1 MYKVFTDRINYAEL
15 EKEVLT
21 YWEEHS
27 IFEKSIEQR
36 KDSPIFSFYEGPPT
50 ANGRPGIHHL
60 MARSIKDLICRYKT
74 MRGYYVPRIA
84 GWDTHGLPVEIAVEK
99 TLGLTNKPMIEK
111 FGVDKFN
118 KECKDYVY
126 KTINQQDYGWNAF
139 TRRSGYWVDMQKAY
153 ITCTNEYIESLWWS
167 LKEFF
172 DKGLI
177 YKGYKV
183 IPQSPTIE
191 TPLSS
196 HELSQA
202 YKKVRDPNC
211 YIKVNIENSPK
222 ESLLGASIIVWTTT
236 PWTLFA
242 NVALAVSESIM
253 YSLVHNVRK
262 DGTEERVVLASNRLS
277 ILDGT
282 YEVLE
287 EFSGSEL
294 IGTAYEQ
301 IFSDV
306 QFDRSEFPNALTV
319 FRAGFV
325 TDSDGS
331 GIVHIAPAFGQDDF
345 ELGKAN
351 GLPFPQPVLPNGHF
365 SNEIK
370 EFAGRAVKTFTY
382 ASHTEE
388 GADKDIII
396 ALKKA
401 GKIYKSSMDYEHDY
415 PHCWRTGNPVIYYA
429 RESWFIK
436 TPDYRDKMVELN
448 KEITWQPP
456 EIGSGRFGNWI
467 ADAKEWSLSR
477 DRYWGTPLPLWVS
490 EDGSDVFAVG
500 SIEMLKQGIYVKEN
514 GEEVPVSLSGVE
526 IDLHRPFVDHVIFKK
541 DGKTYKRVHEVID
554 VWYDSGAMPFASLHY
569 PFENKDLFEKTFP
582 GDFIAE
588 GIDQTRGWFYTLHN
602 ISTALFGKPAYK
614 SVIVNELILDKH
626 GVKMSKKLGNV
637 LDPFELME
645 LYGADAIRWYFMVN
659 NPPWMSTK
667 FNVEEIQNTVLAD
680 FFRSLTN
687 IYQFYAQYANIDGV
701 DGNETYIP
709 IEDRLEIDRWILSK
723 TNTVVRNYLDFMDKY
738 ELTKA
743 TRMVQSFVIDDV
755 SNWYVRRNRRR
766 FWKGITDSEK
776 IAAYQT
782 LNEVLHCVLSM
793 IAPFTPFLAEN
804 LYQKL
809 RVDSDAESVHLEV
822 FSTEEHFQDLDLE
835 RRMERAQI
843 IVSLARS
850 LREKSKIKI
859 RQPLSKI
866 LIPISNPQERRDISV
881 VQDIICEELNVKG
894 IEFISDDSGIVKRS
908 AKANF
913 KTLGKVFGTST
924 QKVANAIKELTNA
937 QLKSLEHNG
946 LLQLKIDDN
955 EMAEITSD
963 HVDIIHEDIEGWLV
977 ANQGVVTVALDTSLT
992 QELIIEGTA
1001 REIVN
1006 RIQTLRKEMK
1016 FEITDRIEIKFST
1029 MDNMLLTAF
1038 ETMTEYICSETLAVS
1053 CQLQSSVDSQILD
1066 INGSTLQLQLIKQL

>member
-1 MYKVFTDRINYAEL
+1 MYKLFSDRIQYAEL
-15 EKEVLT
+15 EEEILT
-21 YWEEHS
+21 FWDENS
-27 IFEKSIEQR
+27 IFKKTLEER
-36 KDSPIFSFYEGPPT
+36 KDNPIFSFYEGPPT

-74 MRGYYVPRIA
+74 MRGFNVPRIA

-118 KECKDYVY
+118 QACKDYVY
-126 KTINQQDYGWNAF
+126 NTINQQEYGWNAF
-139 TRRSGYWVDMQKAY
+139 TRRSGYWVDMDKAY
-153 ITCTNEYIESLWWS
+153 VTCTNDYVESLWWS

-211 YIKVNIENSPK
+211 YVKIKIENSLK
-222 ESLLGASIIVWTTT
+222 ESIIGASIIVWTTT

-242 NVALAVSESIM
+242 NVALAIGESID
-253 YSLVHNVRK
+253 YSLVKNIRK
-262 DGTEERVVLASNRLS
+262 DGSEETLVLASSRLS

-287 EFSGSEL
+287 EFSGKDL
-294 IGTAYEQ
+294 VGTAYEQ
-301 IFSDV
+301 IFNDV
-306 QFDRSEFPNALTV
+306 QFDKTEFPHVLTI
-319 FRAGFV
+319 FPAAFV

-345 ELGKAN
+345 EFGKLYK
-351 GLPFPQPVLPNGHF
+351 LPFPQPVLPNGHF
-365 SNEIK
+365 TDEVK

-382 ASHTEE
+382 VNSTEE

-396 ALKKA
+396 SLKKA
-401 GKIYKSSMDYEHDY
+401 GKIYKSAMDYEHDY

-436 TPDYRDKMVELN
+436 TPEYREKMVELN
-448 KEITWQPP
+448 KQITWQPP
-456 EIGSGRFGNWI
+456 EIGAGRFGNWI
-467 ADAKEWSLSR
+467 AEAKEWSLSR

-500 SIEMLKQGIYVKEN
+500 SIEMLQKGTYVFDDGIEL
-514 GEEVPVSLSGVE
+514 PVSECGIEV
-526 IDLHRPFVDHVIFKK
+526 DLHRPFVDNVIFRKNN
-541 DGKTYKRVHEVID
+541 TIYRRVHEVID
-554 VWYDSGAMPFASLHY
+554 VWYDSGSMPFASMHY

-602 ISTALFGKPAYK
+602 IGTALFGKPAFK

-645 LYGADAIRWYFMVN
+645 KYGADSIRWYFMVN

-667 FNVEEIQNTVLAD
+667 FNVEDIQNTVLAD
-680 FFRSLTN
+680 FFRSITN
-687 IYQFYAQYANIDGV
+687 IYQFYAQYANIDSV
-701 DGNETYIP
+701 DGNETFIP

-723 TNTVVRNYLDFMDKY
+723 SNTVMKNYLDFMDSY

-776 IAAYQT
+776 LAAYQT
-782 LNEVLHCVLSM
+782 LREVLHSVVTM

-804 LYQKL
+804 LFQRL
-809 RVDSDAESVHLEV
+809 RVNTDLESIHLVE
-822 FSTEEHFQDLDLE
+822 FNKENLFQDTDLE

-866 LIPISNPQERRDISV
+866 LIPFSNPQERRDIAV
-881 VQDIICEELNVKG
+881 VEDIICEELNVKG
-894 IEFISDDSGIVKRS
+894 IEFISDDSGIVKRF

-913 KTLGKVFGTST
+913 KTLGKKFGGST
-924 QKVANAIKELTNA
+924 QKVANAIKELSNNH
-937 QLKSLEHNG
+937 LKMLELNG
-946 LLQLKIDDN
+946 FVTISIEGN
-955 EMAEITSD
+955 EVAEIALE

-977 ANQGVVTVALDTSLT
+977 ANQGIVTVALDTSLT
-992 QELIIEGTA
+992 KELINEGTG

-1006 RIQTLRKEMK
+1006 RIQSIRKELK
-1016 FEITDRIEIKFST
+1016 FEITDRIEIQYFTTDSQI
-1029 MDNMLLTAF
+1029 NNSF
-1038 ETMTEYICSETLAVS
+1038 ETMNDYICSETLAVS
-1053 CQLQSSVDSQILD
+1053 CTAKENVNNQIVD
-1066 INGSTLQLQLIKQL
+1066 INGSELQITLIKQ